1 LIENPKPSAP
11 IYLSS
16 CGHYE
21 RKKKLLRVVKTYKR
35 KRTNQVKTLLNTEV
49 IEEIGDTLRPTTIDG

>member
-16 CGHYE
+16 YGHYE
-21 RKKKLLRVVKTYKR
+21 RKKKLLRVVKTYTP

>member
-1 LIENPKPSAP
+1 LIENPKRSAP
-11 IYLSS
+11 VYLSS
-16 CGHYE
+16 RGHYE

-35 KRTNQVKTLLNTEV
+35 KRTNQVKALLNTEV